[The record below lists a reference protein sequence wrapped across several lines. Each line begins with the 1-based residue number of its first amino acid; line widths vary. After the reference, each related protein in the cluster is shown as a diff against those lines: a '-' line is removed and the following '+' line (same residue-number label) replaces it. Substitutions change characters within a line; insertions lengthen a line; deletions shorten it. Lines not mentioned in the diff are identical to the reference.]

1 MKTTLKMMIAM
12 GALSAG
18 LSAMAPMAN
27 AAQMDRHMNS
37 QHMDPQ
43 MGSMGHAERQE
54 ARNDEL
60 DGRIQHA
67 RDSLQ
72 RGWSNHQLSRREY
85 SRLSSR
91 LNGIIAEKRRD
102 ERSGRGIDRDELARL
117 NAQLDDLHHDTRVQK
132 FDNNP
137 W

>member
-1 MKTTLKMMIAM
+1 MKTTLKMMIAL

-18 LSAMAPMAN
+18 LAGMAPMAN
-27 AAQMDRHMNS
+27 AAQMG
-37 QHMDPQ
+37 P
-43 MGSMGHAERQE
+43 GPVAHAERQE

-60 DGRIQHA
+60 DGRIAHA
-67 RDSLQ
+67 RASLQ
-72 RGWSNHQLSRREY
+72 RGWATHQLSRREY

-91 LNGIIAEKRRD
+91 LNGIAAEKRRD
-102 ERSGRGIDRDELARL
+102 ERSGRGINRDELATL
-117 NAQLDDLHHDTRVQK
+117 NAQLDQLHKDTMVQK

>member
-1 MKTTLKMMIAM
+1 MKTTFKMMIAL
-12 GALSAG
+12 GALGAG
-18 LSAMAPMAN
+18 LTAMAPMAN
-27 AAQMDRHMNS
+27 AAQMDPHM
-37 QHMDPQ
+37 
-43 MGSMGHAERQE
+43 GGMGHAERQV

-72 RGWSNHQLSRREY
+72 RGWTNHQLSRREY

-91 LNGIIAEKRRD
+91 LNGIIAEKRRA
-102 ERSGRGIDRDELARL
+102 EHTGRGIDRDELARL
-117 NAQLDDLHHDTRVQK
+117 NTQLDELHRDTKVQK

>member
-1 MKTTLKMMIAM
+1 MKTTVKMMIAL

-18 LSAMAPMAN
+18 LTAMAPMAN
-27 AAQMDRHMNS
+27 AAQMG
-37 QHMDPQ
+37 PVA
-43 MGSMGHAERQE
+43 HAERQI

-72 RGWSNHQLSRREY
+72 RGWQNHQLSRREY
-85 SRLSSR
+85 SRLSSK
-91 LNGIIAEKRRD
+91 LNGIIAEKRRA
-102 ERSGRGIDRDELARL
+102 EHTGRGIDRDELARL
-117 NAQLDDLHHDTRVQK
+117 NTQLDELHRDTKIQK

>member
-1 MKTTLKMMIAM
+1 MKTTVKMMIAL

-18 LSAMAPMAN
+18 LTAMAPMAN
-27 AAQMDRHMNS
+27 AAQMG
-37 QHMDPQ
+37 PVA
-43 MGSMGHAERQE
+43 HAERQI

-67 RDSLQ
+67 RDSLN
-72 RGWSNHQLSRREY
+72 RGRANNQLSRREFN
-85 SRLSSR
+85 RLSSR
-91 LNGIIAEKRRD
+91 LNGIVAEKRRD
-102 ERSGRGIDRDELARL
+102 EHTGRGIDRDELARL
-117 NAQLDDLHHDTRVQK
+117 NAQLDELHHDTQVQK

>member
-1 MKTTLKMMIAM
+1 MKTTVKMMIAL

-18 LSAMAPMAN
+18 LTAMAPMAD
-27 AAQMDRHMNS
+27 AQ
-37 QHMDPQ
+37 P
-43 MGSMGHAERQE
+43 MGPGMRHAERQI

-60 DGRIQHA
+60 DARISRA
-67 RDSLQ
+67 RDSLS
-72 RGWSNHQLSRREY
+72 RGWSNHRLSRREY

-91 LNGIIAEKRRD
+91 LNGIVAEKRRA

-117 NAQLDDLHHDTRVQK
+117 NAQLDNLRRDTAVQK
-132 FDNNP
+132 FDSNG

>member
-1 MKTTLKMMIAM
+1 MKTTMKMMIAL

-27 AAQMDRHMNS
+27 AAQMG
-37 QHMDPQ
+37 PQ
-43 MGSMGHAERQE
+43 MGPMGPAGHAERQA

-60 DGRIQHA
+60 DGRIDHA
-67 RDSLQ
+67 RASLN
-72 RGWSNHQLSRREY
+72 RGLAGHQLSRREFN
-85 SRLSSR
+85 RLSGR
-91 LNGIIAEKRRD
+91 LNGIVAEKRRD
-102 ERSGRGIDRDELARL
+102 ERTGRGIDRDELARL
-117 NAQLDDLHHDTRVQK
+117 NAQLDDLHRETKIQK

>member
-1 MKTTLKMMIAM
+1 MKTTVKMIIAL

-18 LSAMAPMAN
+18 LTAMAPMAN
-27 AAQMDRHMNS
+27 AAQMG
-37 QHMDPQ
+37 PQ
-43 MGSMGHAERQE
+43 MGPQVGPMAHAERQI

-67 RDSLQ
+67 RASLD
-72 RGWSNHQLSRREY
+72 RGRATHQLSRHEY
-85 SRLSSR
+85 FRLSGQ
-91 LNGIIAEKRRD
+91 LNAIAGEKHRAD
-102 ERSGRGIDRDELARL
+102 RSGGIDRDEMARL
-117 NAQLDDLHHDTRVQK
+117 NAQLDTLHRDTMIQK

>member
-1 MKTTLKMMIAM
+1 MKTTLKMMIAL

-18 LSAMAPMAN
+18 LTALAPMAN
-27 AAQMDRHMNS
+27 AAQMG
-37 QHMDPQ
+37 P
-43 MGSMGHAERQE
+43 MGHAERQM

-67 RDSLQ
+67 RESLQ
-72 RGWSNHQLSRREY
+72 RGWQNHQLSRREY
-85 SRLSSR
+85 ARLSSR
-91 LNGIIAEKRRD
+91 LNGIIFEKRRD

-117 NAQLDDLHHDTRVQK
+117 NAQLDELHRDTRIQK
-132 FDNNP
+132 FDNNQ

>member
-1 MKTTLKMMIAM
+1 MKTTFKMMIAL
-12 GALSAG
+12 GALGAG
-18 LSAMAPMAN
+18 LTAMAPMAN
-27 AAQMDRHMNS
+27 AAQMGPHMG
-37 QHMDPQ
+37 PVA
-43 MGSMGHAERQE
+43 HAERQE

-72 RGWSNHQLSRREY
+72 RGWQNHQLSRREY

-91 LNGIIAEKRRD
+91 LNGIIAEKRRA
-102 ERSGRGIDRDELARL
+102 EHTGRGIDRDELARL
-117 NAQLDDLHHDTRVQK
+117 NSQLDELRRDTAFQK
-132 FDNNP
+132 FDRNP